1 MIIFDSLRFK
11 IKCRKFVLLQEIN
24 SSSIR
29 LHLMLK
35 SMSGV
40 CFYGQKGTTEILSTT
55 RDLCRHV
62 GNSLNCCCVANSV
75 DKVPVDNSTGLPA
88 GSVKKSEERH
98 FREISKFV
106 ALLICVR
113 GAIQALWRAK
123 SLAAPLY
130 FFRWQIPLYMKNIVC
145 SWQDPRWPPWASRGG

>member
-1 MIIFDSLRFK
+1 
-11 IKCRKFVLLQEIN
+11 
-24 SSSIR
+24 
-29 LHLMLK
+29 
-35 SMSGV
+35 MSGV
-40 CFYGQKGTTEILSTT
+40 CFYGQKATTEILST

-75 DKVPVDNSTGLPA
+75 DKGPVDNSTGLPA

-106 ALLICVR
+106 ALLLCVR

-130 FFRWQIPLYMKNIVC
+130 FFRWFVRI
-145 SWQDPRWPPWASRGG
+145 